1 MQCVTSENWS
11 YCRYEK
17 GDFMAII
24 SFGASPESA
33 QEDRLEYYVTVLEKE
48 EQEVFQKT
56 FESLNE
62 ACLYLNDNYSDWS
75 FNDQTAK
82 KSGCSTCAAH

>member
-1 MQCVTSENWS
+1 MQCVTNENWS

-33 QEDRLEYYVTVLEKE
+33 REDRLEYYVTVLEKE
-48 EQEVFQKT
+48 EQEVFQKS
-56 FESLNE
+56 FESLSE

>member
-1 MQCVTSENWS
+1 
-11 YCRYEK
+11 
-17 GDFMAII
+17 MAII

>member
-1 MQCVTSENWS
+1 MQCVTNENWS

-17 GDFMAII
+17 GVFMAII
-24 SFGASPESA
+24 SFGASPEST
-33 QEDRLEYYVTVLEKE
+33 QEDRLEYYVTVLENE
-48 EQEVFQKT
+48 EQEVFQKG
-56 FESLNE
+56 FESLGE